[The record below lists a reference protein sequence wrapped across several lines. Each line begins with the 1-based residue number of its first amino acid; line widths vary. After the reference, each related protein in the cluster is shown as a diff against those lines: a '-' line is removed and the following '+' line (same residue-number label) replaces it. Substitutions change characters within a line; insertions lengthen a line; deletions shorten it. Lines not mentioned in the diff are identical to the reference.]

1 MAKESFRAPT
11 YDLETVKGL
20 IRTGAR
26 TMTALAFKRAGNEG
40 FTTEGAYEITLRLTS
55 SEFYKTMEAEK
66 LPGFFQDVYRYKDG
80 SCDLYIKLQIIE
92 ETGIQ
97 KARVI
102 DFKSWGAA

>member
-20 IRTGAR
+20 IRSEAR
-26 TMTALAFKRAGNEG
+26 TMTTFAFKKAVNEG
-40 FTTEGAYEITLRLTS
+40 FSMEGAYEVILKLSISDFR
-55 SEFYKTMEAEK
+55 KTMEAEK
-66 LPGFFQDVYRYKDG
+66 LPGFFQDVYRYVDKNY
-80 SCDLYIKLQIIE
+80 DLYIKVQIIE
-92 ETGIQ
+92 EGGIQ